1 MSRVRLTR
9 TTVIEYE
16 LHEDWYPAGWTAEQ
30 MAEYDAADDN
40 DARDEMFMNDI
51 VSDKVAYEVLE
62 DGDEK

>member
-16 LHEDWYPAGWTAEQ
+16 LYPECYPTGWTAEQ

-40 DARDEMFMNDI
+40 DVRDEMFMNNI